1 MLQGMGSNPNS
12 VLVSV
17 CLCVPLW
24 KGLVMLRYVCSLVF
38 GLAVLVPTFGQTPF
52 PARNILAGQT
62 VTVTKGE
69 YLLTTQC
76 TIRQGGKL
84 VIEAGTTIKVDGPGI
99 VFYNQGILEINGTE
113 AEPVQVSPLP
123 GKNCGTLFCPW
134 TSGQRPQVSV
144 SYLDWTS
151 TLNANCLFLQATDF
165 TISNSKITNRAVT
178 TAANRV
184 CVSLNTGSVGV
195 ISGSILDG
203 CSPEIAKPSKGLVVN
218 SADVVDLVNT
228 VINRTTEPVD
238 INKASTLISGSIE

>member
-1 MLQGMGSNPNS
+1 MLH
-12 VLVSV
+12 
-17 CLCVPLW
+17 
-24 KGLVMLRYVCSLVF
+24 YACSLV
-38 GLAVLVPTFGQTPF
+38 LSLVVIMPVFGQTPF
-52 PARNILAGQT
+52 PVRNVIAGQT
-62 VTVTKGE
+62 ITVPKGD
-69 YLLTTQC
+69 YLLTVQC

-113 AEPVQVSPLP
+113 SEPVQVSPLP

-134 TSGQRPQVSV
+134 VSGPRPQVSV

-151 TLNANCLFLQATDF
+151 TLNANCFFLVATDF

-178 TAANRV
+178 TAATRV
-184 CVSLNTGSVGV
+184 CVSLNTGSIGL
-195 ISGSILDG
+195 ISTSILDG

-218 SADVVDLVNT
+218 SADVVDLFKVI
-228 VINRTTEPVD
+228 INRTTEPVD

>member
-1 MLQGMGSNPNS
+1 MLH
-12 VLVSV
+12 
-17 CLCVPLW
+17 
-24 KGLVMLRYVCSLVF
+24 YAYSLV
-38 GLAVLVPTFGQTPF
+38 LSLTVIVPVFGQTPF
-52 PARNILAGQT
+52 PVRNVVAGQT
-62 VTVTKGE
+62 VTVTKGD
-69 YLLTTQC
+69 YLLTVQC

-113 AEPVQVSPLP
+113 TEPVQVSPLP

-144 SYLDWTS
+144 SYLDWTT

-178 TAANRV
+178 TAATRV
-184 CVSLNTGSVGV
+184 CISLNTGSSGL

-218 SADVVDLVNT
+218 SNDVVDLLNT

-238 INKASTLISGSIE
+238 INKSSTLVSGSIE